1 MKISNKTVVTHNAHC
16 YEYISEI
23 RNLLTGEIAVL
34 CKDKN
39 GECFFCSKLDWDEL
53 VKKYAEAQK
62 KAEQISLQAK
72 TVKVDDGSNERKP
85 FNKYATPQEK
95 IELFKSLFIG
105 RKDVFARRYY
115 NTKTGQGGY
124 VPVCHNEWQYGVCDK
139 KKYKCSVCPNAAFA
153 HITDRDIFR
162 HLKGDDGFCRD
173 VMGVYPLMPENM
185 TIFLAIDFDDENWQE
200 DVGIVRDTCKRYDI
214 PCSVER
220 SRSGNG
226 AHLWIFFDDTCF
238 IFVFSNHKSYKSKFY
253 KHNQYNDTN

>member
-39 GECFFCSKLDWDEL
+39 GESFFCSKLDWDEL

-105 RKDVFARRYY
+105 RKDVFAKRYY
-115 NTKTGQGGY
+115 NTKTG
-124 VPVCHNEWQYGVCDK
+124 
-139 KKYKCSVCPNAAFA
+139 
-153 HITDRDIFR
+153 
-162 HLKGDDGFCRD
+162 
-173 VMGVYPLMPENM
+173 
-185 TIFLAIDFDDENWQE
+185 
-200 DVGIVRDTCKRYDI
+200 
-214 PCSVER
+214 
-220 SRSGNG
+220 
-226 AHLWIFFDDTCF
+226 
-238 IFVFSNHKSYKSKFY
+238 
-253 KHNQYNDTN
+253 